1 MAALTTSRDTRE
13 KRGEVFDFD
22 VKANTTI
29 HQGSLVVLDAG
40 YAAPGAAA
48 AGLIAV
54 GRAEESA
61 ARLTAAPLKIRV
73 RRGIFGFANAPGSL
87 ITQADVGKD
96 CYVIDDQ
103 TVGRAGSSR
112 AGIITAID
120 GGTVW
125 VQIGLGL

>member
-61 ARLTAAPLKIRV
+61 ARLTAADSALNAFLTA
-73 RRGIFGFANAPGSL
+73 RRNHAPD
-87 ITQADVGKD
+87 TDTKAREAAKWADRLSK
-96 CYVIDDQ
+96 Y
-103 TVGRAGSSR
+103 
-112 AGIITAID
+112 
-120 GGTVW
+120 
-125 VQIGLGL
+125 GLSAEARRIYGALAR